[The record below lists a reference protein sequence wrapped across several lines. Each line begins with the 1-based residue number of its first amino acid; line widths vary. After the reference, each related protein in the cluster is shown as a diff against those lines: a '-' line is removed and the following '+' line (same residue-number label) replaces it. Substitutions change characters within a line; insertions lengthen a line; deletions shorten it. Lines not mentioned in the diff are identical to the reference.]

1 MAGHHAVA
9 GRWSMGESMKSLWIW
24 PLLVLLA
31 GCNWVNNVSGLSKEA
46 HKALGAACRQTGRSL
61 EECFKRN
68 PDADTAAIY
77 AGWREMNEYMAKNK
91 LDTMEPPPG
100 DTPRV
105 HADSSTPAR
114 DGAAAPAPAADGKS
128 SSAAPSPA
136 APPPLSSEEADKA
149 AKTDPQVAAVLAA
162 IRHNGGGDKAKAKAG
177 GGAGEPDQ
185 KRLLNIIQQLNG
197 NKPAENGQPPAD
209 NANNA
214 NPG

>member
-1 MAGHHAVA
+1 
-9 GRWSMGESMKSLWIW
+9 MKSLWIW

-91 LDTMEPPPG
+91 LDTMEPPASDSPKPHG
-100 DTPRV
+100 DT
-105 HADSSTPAR
+105 ASGAK
-114 DGAAAPAPAADGKS
+114 DGAAAPAAAPAEGKS

-136 APPPLSSEEADKA
+136 GPPPLSSEEADKA
-149 AKTDPQVAAVLAA
+149 AKSDPQVAAVLAA

-177 GGAGEPDQ
+177 SSAGEPDQ

-197 NKPAENGQPPAD
+197 NKPADNGQPPAD

>member
-1 MAGHHAVA
+1 
-9 GRWSMGESMKSLWIW
+9 MKSLWIL
-24 PLLVLLA
+24 PLLAVLA
-31 GCNWVNNVSGLSKEA
+31 GCNWVNNVSGLSKDA

-77 AGWREMNEYMAKNK
+77 AGWREMNEYMSKNK
-91 LDTMEPPPG
+91 LDTMPPPE
-100 DTPRV
+100 DEHK
-105 HADSSTPAR
+105 HADSS
-114 DGAAAPAPAADGKS
+114 AAGSSAVPSEMPAPAAPDKS
-128 SSAAPSPA
+128 SSAAPLKA
-136 APPPLSSEEADKA
+136 GPPPLTSEEADRE

-162 IRHNGGGDKAKAKAG
+162 IRKNGGASG
-177 GGAGEPDQ
+177 GEKSKPKGSGEPDQ

-197 NKPAENGQPPAD
+197 NKPADNGQPPAD

>member
-1 MAGHHAVA
+1 
-9 GRWSMGESMKSLWIW
+9 MKSLWIW

-68 PDADTAAIY
+68 PEADTAAIY

-91 LDTMEPPPG
+91 LDTMEPPASDSPKSHG
-100 DTPRV
+100 DT
-105 HADSSTPAR
+105 ASAAK
-114 DGAAAPAPAADGKS
+114 DGAAAPAAAPAEGKS

-136 APPPLSSEEADKA
+136 GPPPLSSEEADKA
-149 AKTDPQVAAVLAA
+149 AKSDPQVAAVLAA

-177 GGAGEPDQ
+177 SSAGEPDQ

-197 NKPAENGQPPAD
+197 NKPADNGQPPAD

>member
-1 MAGHHAVA
+1 
-9 GRWSMGESMKSLWIW
+9 MKSLWIW

-68 PDADTAAIY
+68 PEADTAAIY

-91 LDTMEPPPG
+91 LDTMEPPPT
-100 DTPRV
+100 DSLKA
-105 HADSSTPAR
+105 HADSSTPAH
-114 DGAAAPAPAADGKS
+114 DGAAAPAPAAAEGKS

-149 AKTDPQVAAVLAA
+149 AKSDPQVAAVLAA

-177 GGAGEPDQ
+177 SSAGEPDQ

-197 NKPAENGQPPAD
+197 NKPADNGQPPAD

>member
-1 MAGHHAVA
+1 
-9 GRWSMGESMKSLWIW
+9 MKSLWIW

-91 LDTMEPPPG
+91 LETMEPPAG
-100 DTPRV
+100 DMPKA
-105 HADSSTPAR
+105 HADSSTPTH
-114 DGAAAPAPAADGKS
+114 DGTTTAAPAAEGKS
-128 SSAAPSPA
+128 SSAAPAPA
-136 APPPLSSEEADKA
+136 APPPLSNEEADRE

-162 IRHNGGGDKAKAKAG
+162 IRHNGNGGKVKAKAVS
-177 GGAGEPDQ
+177 GEPDQ
-185 KRLLNIIQQLNG
+185 KRLLNIIDQLNG
-197 NKPAENGQPPAD
+197 NKPADNGQPPAE